1 MRFELGEVLASGA
14 ALSALTREQIIIA
27 LVRHEAGD
35 WGELDPDDKQRNE
48 QALRE
53 GHRLISSYTFSNRE
67 RGVGVWVTTEP
78 DRSYTTILLREDY

>member
-27 LVRHEAGD
+27 LARHEAGD

-48 QALRE
+48 LPLRE
-53 GHRLISSYTFSNRE
+53 GT
-67 RGVGVWVTTEP
+67 G
-78 DRSYTTILLREDY
+78 